1 MNDSFKNLNIAD
13 FLLEPISKME
23 ISTPTQVQQEAI
35 PLILGGEDVII
46 QSPTGTGK
54 TLAYLLPIF
63 SRLQAQEKNIQA
75 LILAP
80 TRELAV
86 QITNLAKSLGT
97 EQNISSLSLLGGANI
112 KRQLESLKVKPQVV
126 VGTPGRIL
134 ELIKLRKINT
144 QTIRFLVVDEA
155 DKMWAEGFKS
165 DIEAI
170 AKSTLKDRQ
179 TVLVSATI
187 SPELVAAAITFMSRP
202 ATINLSQENQL
213 TQNVKHLFF
222 SSTEKNKAELLKKLL
237 IHYKPKKAI
246 VFINSNKGVI
256 PFTRRF
262 ADFGFKTIGLHS
274 QLNPQERKNVLQ
286 SFRSGKSQ
294 VLVTTDLFSRG
305 MDIAGVEIVFNF
317 DLPPDPLHYIHRAG
331 RTGRGT
337 NKGIAISFVTPE
349 QKFIISKYEDHLDT
363 DIPECGLS
371 DTGVFQVRKR

>member
-13 FLLEPISKME
+13 FLLEPINNMD
-23 ISTPTQVQQEAI
+23 ISTPTQVQEEAI
-35 PLILGGEDVII
+35 PLILNGEDVII

-86 QITNLAKSLGT
+86 QITSLAKSLGA
-97 EQNISSLSLLGGANI
+97 QQSLTSLTLLGGANI
-112 KRQLESLKVKPQVV
+112 KRQLENLKVKPQVV

-187 SPELVAAAITFMSRP
+187 SPELVASAITFMRRP

-222 SSTEKNKAELLKKLL
+222 STTEKNKAELLKRLL
-237 IHYKPKKAI
+237 VHYKPKKAI

-256 PFTRRF
+256 PFTKRF

-286 SFRSGKSQ
+286 SFRAGKSQ
-294 VLVTTDLFSRG
+294 VLVATDLFSRG
-305 MDIAGVEIVFNF
+305 MDIPGVEIVFNF
-317 DLPPDPLHYIHRAG
+317 DLPPDPLHYIHRVG

-349 QKFIISKYEDHLDT
+349 QKFIIAKYEDHLDT

>member
-1 MNDSFKNLNIAD
+1 MNVSFNSLNIAD
-13 FLLEPISKME
+13 FLLEPVKNMDIT
-23 ISTPTQVQQEAI
+23 TPTQVQQEAI
-35 PLILGGEDVII
+35 PLILKGEDVII

-63 SRLQAQEKNIQA
+63 SKLQAQEKNIQA

-97 EQNISSLSLLGGANI
+97 GQNITSLTLLGGANI

-134 ELIKLRKINT
+134 EIIKLRKINT

-187 SPELVAAAITFMSRP
+187 SPELVASAITFMNRP
-202 ATINLSQENQL
+202 ATINLSQESQL
-213 TQNVKHLFF
+213 TKNVKHLFF
-222 SSTEKNKAELLKKLL
+222 STTEKNKAELLKRLL
-237 IHYKPKKAI
+237 VHYKPKKAI

-256 PFTRRF
+256 PFTKRF
-262 ADFGFKTIGLHS
+262 TDFGFKTIGLHS
-274 QLNPQERKNVLQ
+274 QLNPQDRKNVLQ
-286 SFRSGKSQ
+286 SFRAGKSQ

-305 MDIAGVEIVFNF
+305 MDIPGVEIVFNF
-317 DLPPDPLHYIHRAG
+317 DLPQDPLHYIHRVG

-337 NKGIAISFVTPE
+337 NKGIGISFVTPE